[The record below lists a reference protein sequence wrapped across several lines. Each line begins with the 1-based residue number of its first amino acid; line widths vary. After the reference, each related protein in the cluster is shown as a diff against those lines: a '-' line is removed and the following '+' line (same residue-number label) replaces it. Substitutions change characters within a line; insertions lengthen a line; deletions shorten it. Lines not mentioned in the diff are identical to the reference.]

1 LEDDLMA
8 KRHIP
13 MMVDPDF
20 ERLVKQIQVNI
31 RMKNGENISLREITK
46 RISNLPELTDIEE
59 RILSQQI
66 SVSGNFIKF
75 DKRKK

>member
-1 LEDDLMA
+1 
-8 KRHIP
+8 

>member
-1 LEDDLMA
+1 MA

-20 ERLVKQIQVNI
+20 ECLVKAIQRKI

-46 RISNLPELTDIEE
+46 RISRLPELDDIEE
-59 RILSQQI
+59 KLLGV
-66 SVSGNFIKF
+66 VSPNGNFIKF
-75 DKRKK
+75 DKRKSKGDR

>member
-1 LEDDLMA
+1 
-8 KRHIP
+8 

-20 ERLVKQIQVNI
+20 EQLVKKIQVNI

-46 RISNLPELTDIEE
+46 RISNLPELTGVEE
-59 RILSQQI
+59 KILNQQI

-75 DKRKK
+75 DKRRK

>member
-1 LEDDLMA
+1 MV

-20 ERLVKQIQVNI
+20 EHLVKGIQKNI

-46 RISNLPELTDIEE
+46 RISNLPELNGVEE
-59 RILSQQI
+59 KLLDNK
-66 SVSGNFIKF
+66 VTPNGNFIKF
-75 DKRKK
+75 DKRKT